1 MTTGIRLANVTPENA
16 ALPQL
21 QDAILDPMT
30 LEQLFRDIQRCG
42 VVDEVLLKGG
52 AVLMASEKSVPLAEA
67 EQALRENRVAGVQI
81 RYWYDGANW
90 WDTLMHTPRG
100 VRLIR
105 IEHRL
110 GG

>member
-1 MTTGIRLANVTPENA
+1 MRTGIRLAKASPENIT
-16 ALPQL
+16 LPQL
-21 QDAILDPMT
+21 QDAILDAET
-30 LEQLFRDIQRCG
+30 LEQLFRDIQRCA

-52 AVLMASEKSVPLAEA
+52 AAVMASEKSVPLADA
-67 EQALRENRVAGVQI
+67 EQALREKQVAGVQI
-81 RYWYDGANW
+81 RYWYEGASW

-105 IEHRL
+105 IEHRS

>member
-1 MTTGIRLANVTPENA
+1 MTTGIRLTNVSAENA
-16 ALPQL
+16 ALPRL
-21 QDAILDPMT
+21 QDAILGPET
-30 LEQLFRDIQRCG
+30 LEQLFRDIQRCA
-42 VVDEVLLKGG
+42 VVDEVLLKGS
-52 AVLMASEKSVPLAEA
+52 AALMASEKSVPLPEA
-67 EQALRENRVAGVQI
+67 ELALREKRVAGVQI
-81 RYWYDGANW
+81 RYWYEGANW